1 VILKIYDLRR
11 EPVMRAA
18 RKFVVSEFWPQN
30 YDEFKAVVT
39 GYGTEPNAWFRQVL
53 TYWNMV
59 AALVLRGAVEAD
71 QRPAGTAGSATR
83 AGRSGGQSREVV
95 MFELDQFVSDC
106 RAALGENAPQR
117 AVHEVVRRAVS
128 APGEILKT
136 IGEPQRAEMQT
147 LYRSDDLTILNVIWA
162 PWMNLLP
169 HNHQMWAIIGLY
181 TGREDNIFWRRV
193 PGSNGL
199 VEAAG
204 ARALREK
211 DAEPLGRDI
220 IHSVSNP
227 IPKLTGALHVY
238 GGDFFGVPRS
248 EWDAETLLE
257 QQCSGEKMARRF
269 EEANALLK

>member
-1 VILKIYDLRR
+1 
-11 EPVMRAA
+11 
-18 RKFVVSEFWPQN
+18 
-30 YDEFKAVVT
+30 
-39 GYGTEPNAWFRQVL
+39 
-53 TYWNMV
+53 
-59 AALVLRGAVEAD
+59 
-71 QRPAGTAGSATR
+71 
-83 AGRSGGQSREVV
+83 
-95 MFELDQFVSDC
+95 MFELEQFVSDC
-106 RAALGENAPQR
+106 RVALREDAPQR
-117 AVHEVVRRAVS
+117 GVQEVVRRAVS
-128 APGEILKT
+128 TPGAVLQAL
-136 IGEPQRAEMQT
+136 GEPQRAGMQT
-147 LYRSDDLTILNVIWA
+147 LYRSTDLTILNVIWA

-193 PGSNGL
+193 HGSNGM

-220 IHSVSNP
+220 IHSVMNP

-238 GGDFFGVPRS
+238 GGDFFGVARS

-269 EEANALLK
+269 EDANALLK

>member
-1 VILKIYDLRR
+1 
-11 EPVMRAA
+11 
-18 RKFVVSEFWPQN
+18 
-30 YDEFKAVVT
+30 
-39 GYGTEPNAWFRQVL
+39 
-53 TYWNMV
+53 
-59 AALVLRGAVEAD
+59 
-71 QRPAGTAGSATR
+71 
-83 AGRSGGQSREVV
+83 

-106 RAALGENAPQR
+106 RAALQEGMPQK
-117 AVHEVVRRAVS
+117 AVQQVVARAVS
-128 APGEILKT
+128 NPRDVLHAL
-136 IGEPQRAEMQT
+136 GEPQKAEMQT
-147 LYRSDDLTILNVIWA
+147 LYRADDLTILNVIWA

-193 PGSNGL
+193 PENKGL

-227 IPKLTGALHVY
+227 IPRLTGALHVY
-238 GGDFFGVPRS
+238 GGDFFAADRS

-257 QQCSGEKMARRF
+257 QQCSGDKMVERF
-269 EEANALLK
+269 KEANALLKKI